1 MKNLLI
7 IAILIAGSLGTVFA
21 QKQSNAATGKG
32 VAVAFIDKDR
42 LRAVDGVV
50 DDFQFF
56 LRPIQEIVK
65 RDFPGVELRI
75 VEDGGL
81 IHLPD
86 GTALNVQNAQQ
97 PLGFV
102 LSIPGKRRREL
113 YGIQTDVDFACAA
126 SSFFNRRSSACPK

>member
-1 MKNLLI
+1 MKTLLL
-7 IAILIAGSLGTVFA
+7 ATILIAGSLGTVFA
-21 QKQSNAATGKG
+21 QKQGNAATEKG

-42 LRAVDGVV
+42 LRGIDGVV

-56 LRPIQEIVK
+56 LKPIQEIVK

-75 VEDGGL
+75 VEDGGM
-81 IHLPD
+81 IHFPD
-86 GTALNVQNAQQ
+86 GTALNVQNAEQ

-102 LSIPGKRRREL
+102 LSIRGKKRRVI

-126 SSFFNRRSSACPK
+126 SSFFSRRSSACPK